1 MNTGRK
7 GQRPA
12 VSKSILVAVTESDT
26 HSSWSGIFKHGN
38 DEIWAAAIHPNKVT
52 SFQVSMFLL
61 QLSELRSLFSLTVR
75 IIVFVGLISSMF
87 EISSPTVGET
97 WSTTPNLLTAHGQR
111 KTGEKQTSDVHHT
124 AHTPRFFFKIHEIIL
139 TMSKDVQHR
148 NIEED

>member
-1 MNTGRK
+1 MNTGFLKNYTTNLHEIVWRD
-7 GQRPA
+7 GLRPKEG
-12 VSKSILVAVTESDT
+12 VDLDK
-26 HSSWSGIFKHGN
+26 
-38 DEIWAAAIHPNKVT
+38 
-52 SFQVSMFLL
+52 